1 MNSKALVEKKTLLS
15 TRFSKIHSA
24 VSDTVLPISTCLL
37 QFRNFSTAC
46 DLFLAKNEESFR
58 DLTGLNIIKG
68 KG

>member
-1 MNSKALVEKKTLLS
+1 MIFKAVVEKKTKLS
-15 TRFSKIHSA
+15 FRFSKIHLA

-46 DLFLAKNEESFR
+46 DLFLANKEESFR